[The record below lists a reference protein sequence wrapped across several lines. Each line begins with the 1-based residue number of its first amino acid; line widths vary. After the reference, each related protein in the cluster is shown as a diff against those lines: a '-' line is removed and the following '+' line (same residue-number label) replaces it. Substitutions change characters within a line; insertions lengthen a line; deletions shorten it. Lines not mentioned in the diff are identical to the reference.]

1 MLLIFGD
8 RNQSVSASGSVQ
20 PVFQGCLGIH
30 KAGVSSHEPEAGH
43 QDEEQLAVD
52 WSCEQMKI
60 ADDHCSML
68 DKYVEY
74 MIKTKICACVCVCMC
89 VCVEY
94 IDILTYVYILC
105 ERDACV

>member
-52 WSCEQMKI
+52 WSCE
-60 ADDHCSML
+60 
-68 DKYVEY
+68 
-74 MIKTKICACVCVCMC
+74 
-89 VCVEY
+89 
-94 IDILTYVYILC
+94 
-105 ERDACV
+105 